1 MDYVGDFNVPFYEHE
16 KKRKSYPIGRKI
28 GSYGFINKEGLMD
41 MDLQGINCTWSNK
54 RVGDDCI
61 QPHLDRVLISLD
73 WTNDYVFSLSAI

>member
-41 MDLQGINCTWSNK
+41 MDLQGIDFT
-54 RVGDDCI
+54 
-61 QPHLDRVLISLD
+61 
-73 WTNDYVFSLSAI
+73 